1 METTLTD
8 DGDFK
13 SPSPQ
18 ELKDL
23 LKALKLLQQNSNK
36 TTSKRKVSPFVQYF
50 GLFVY
55 HSLYFKASQM
65 ANDMSSTRSVS
76 SLTSGATSAA
86 DSPPDSLCNEVST
99 FKIVSVFV
107 KALVDLFH

>member
-50 GLFVY
+50 GL
-55 HSLYFKASQM
+55 FKASQM